1 MPASPRRTSAPLSP
15 RRTALSNSSS
25 LAHSLARPR
34 SIGPEPPRTRTS
46 SATPGL
52 PARWASRAPLAFPA
66 LALSGSASL
75 RIWTLLTAGPI
86 SCRRANSSPE
96 WENRNLLQNGARGS
110 ATTHRFAGAGFGD
123 RGRIRRLRRV
133 PETGRGVSASDRR
146 SRAQVQKQQ
155 SRTLGAPSGGRRRP
169 APRFAALRHHAG
181 YTLLGLRLVLGPQS
195 DAGARRRTDT
205 AGGTLGSRR
214 PRARTNQESPQ
225 RTPPD
230 ARCRAHHRRA
240 QPCDRPDTGAAGAPA
255 SDRTHAAQHA
265 GATDTRGSSHGDH
278 RRHDRRSHRRA
289 GLPTGARRL

>member
-34 SIGPEPPRTRTS
+34 STGPEPPGTRTS
-46 SATPGL
+46 PTPGL
-52 PARWASRAPLAFPA
+52 PARCASRAPLAFPG
-66 LALSGSASL
+66 LVLSGSVSL
-75 RIWTLLTAGPI
+75 RICTLLTAAPI
-86 SCRRANSSPE
+86 SRRRANSSPE

-110 ATTHRFAGAGFGD
+110 ATTHRFAGAGSGD
-123 RGRIRRLRRV
+123 RGRIGRLRRM

-146 SRAQVQKQQ
+146 SRPQVQKQQ

-195 DAGARRRTDT
+195 DAGTRRRTDT

-214 PRARTNQESPQ
+214 PRARTDQESPQ

-240 QPCDRPDTGAAGAPA
+240 QPCDRSDTGAAGATA
-255 SDRTHAAQHA
+255 GDRAHAAQHA
-265 GATDTRGSSHGDH
+265 RAA
-278 RRHDRRSHRRA
+278 DRR
-289 GLPTGARRL
+289 G